1 MKAGSGQQSQGKSQA
16 VASLLTTVLP
26 TQVLLQ
32 TGDPGT
38 GGWPATR
45 LQVRQELQRLEGGR
59 GHRESELTVR
69 TGPRTWLRHK
79 LELKPFWKDRQAG
92 RPPHCGCVPCV
103 AVERR
108 NPAGV
113 MYPERLWPLLAHL
126 LELQASGF
134 EVTCL
139 LTLQP
144 GLQLLPVPALTAEET
159 LPADAW
165 GRPRRRVQGEGTGSC
180 SPAFLPGLTSSS
192 QPSTQ
197 APQAGVRASLIY
209 VL

>member
-1 MKAGSGQQSQGKSQA
+1 M
-16 VASLLTTVLP
+16 L
-26 TQVLLQ
+26 
-32 TGDPGT
+32 
-38 GGWPATR
+38 
-45 LQVRQELQRLEGGR
+45 
-59 GHRESELTVR
+59 
-69 TGPRTWLRHK
+69 
-79 LELKPFWKDRQAG
+79 
-92 RPPHCGCVPCV
+92 
-103 AVERR
+103 
-108 NPAGV
+108 
-113 MYPERLWPLLAHL
+113 YPERLWPLLAHL

-139 LTLQP
+139 PTLQP

-159 LPADAW
+159 YLQMP
-165 GRPRRRVQGEGTGSC
+165 GLHQGGECRGKGQGLC